1 MTETRSKSLSIVYNG
16 TEIWEEL
23 KPYLQ
28 SFSYTDGTDQ
38 SDTISFTLNDRDKK
52 WSGIWTPQKKDIVHP
67 TIEVKN
73 WNYEGEQLTI
83 ACGDFIVDDYSFNG
97 PPLTGSINGVS
108 SPVQTS
114 FKETQKSKTW
124 ESATVQLIA
133 AEMAGNYGLTL
144 YYDASDVPI
153 SKMEQS
159 KQTDSDFLLK
169 LCEKYGLGL
178 KIYSNRI
185 VIWDYKRYYAQDTV
199 LTIHPQD
206 VSKWQFRSTMQGTY
220 TGAKVSY
227 TISKTKKTVEVLIGT
242 EERLCKINQKADNEA
257 DARLMGEAAIL
268 NANRKET
275 TMQLTMS
282 PKFSLFATKNVQL
295 EDFGAMDGK
304 YFIDKITHQIS
315 RTNYSMQVSLYKIA
329 DQSGTDDEGSVADQG
344 VNNAGGSEYII
355 KKGDTLWKLSQKFY
369 GDPTKFQKLYEANK
383 NVIEAA
389 ARQHGKAGS
398 SNGYWILEGTKLVI
412 P

>member
-38 SDTISFTLNDRDKK
+38 SDTISLMLNDRDKK
-52 WSGIWTPQKKDIVHP
+52 WSGTWTPQKKDMVYP
-67 TIEVKN
+67 TIEMKN

-83 ACGDFIVDDYSFNG
+83 SCGDFIVDDYSFNG

-133 AEMAGNYGLTL
+133 AEIAGNYGLTL
-144 YYDASDVPI
+144 YYDASDIPI

-227 TISKTKKTVEVLIGT
+227 TIPKTKKTVEVLVGT

-315 RTNYSMQVSLYKIA
+315 RNNYSMQVSLYKIA
-329 DQSGTDDEGSVADQG
+329 DQSGTDEEGSIADQG
-344 VNNAGGSEYII
+344 VNNAGGNEYII

-369 GDPTKFQKLYEANK
+369 GDPTKSQKLYEANK

-398 SNGYWILEGTKLVI
+398 SNGYWIWEGTKLVI